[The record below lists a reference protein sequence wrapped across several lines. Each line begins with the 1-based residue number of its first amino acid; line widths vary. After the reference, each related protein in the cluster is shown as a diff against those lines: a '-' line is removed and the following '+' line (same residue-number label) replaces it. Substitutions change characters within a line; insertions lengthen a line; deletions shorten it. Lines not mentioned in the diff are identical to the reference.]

1 MSCWWRWGDDD
12 DVIRDDDD
20 VIRDNDDVICDNDE
34 EMIISTTN
42 HNN

>member
-20 VIRDNDDVICDNDE
+20 VIRDNDDVIRDNDE
-34 EMIISTTN
+34 EMIISTTK

>member
-20 VIRDNDDVICDNDE
+20 VIRDNDDVIRDNDE